1 MTDRGTTTQTMTG
14 ATMPMT
20 MGARWQPSRTA
31 QATRSLRLAE
41 RLRAEGRQHEYR
53 AAIAEHFTTFAPA
66 PASCPLR

>member
-1 MTDRGTTTQTMTG
+1 MTG
-14 ATMPMT
+14 ATMSMT

-41 RLRAEGRQHEYR
+41 RLRTEGRQHEYR
-53 AAIAEHFTTFAPA
+53 AAIAEHFAAFAPA